1 LKILPRSKFFNL
13 LIFKMK
19 NTILLI
25 CCAVLALS
33 PACTNNAKEMERQ
46 SKIEANKALA
56 KKWILEG
63 WNQNRNREVIADV
76 FAQNWKDGN
85 PTFPDQ
91 PAGIEGAMYFV
102 DAYRKVF
109 SDIQFIFTHIIA
121 EEDFVT
127 FRCIIE
133 ATHQGEFLGIP
144 PTGKRVK
151 FSGIV
156 IHRIE
161 NGRFAES
168 WNEID
173 LLGIQMQLMTK

>member
-1 LKILPRSKFFNL
+1 MKNL
-13 LIFKMK
+13 LLTLGCI
-19 NTILLI
+19 
-25 CCAVLALS
+25 ALAFL
-33 PACTNNAKEMERQ
+33 PACTNNSKEMERQ

-63 WNQNRNREVIADV
+63 WNQNRNREVVADV
-76 FAQNWKDGN
+76 FAQNWVDGN

-91 PAGIEGAMYFV
+91 PKGIEGAMYYV
-102 DAYRKVF
+102 EVYRKVF
-109 SDIQFIFTHIIA
+109 PDIQFALTHIIA
-121 EEDFVT
+121 EEDIVT
-127 FRCIIE
+127 FRFTAE
-133 ATHQGEFLGIP
+133 ATHKGDFMGIP

-173 LLGIQMQLMTK
+173 LLGVRQQLTSSEN

>member
-1 LKILPRSKFFNL
+1 MLFSDCNL
-13 LIFKMK
+13 NSI
-19 NTILLI
+19 
-25 CCAVLALS
+25 
-33 PACTNNAKEMERQ
+33 EMEAKQ
-46 SKIEANKALA
+46 KIENNKVLA

-63 WNQNRNREVIADV
+63 WNQNRNREVVAEV

-85 PTFPDQ
+85 PSFPDQ
-91 PAGIEGAMYFV
+91 PSGIDGAMYYV
-102 DAYRKVF
+102 EVYRNIF
-109 SDIQFIFTHIIA
+109 PDIQFTLTQLIA
-121 EEDFVT
+121 EEEIVC
-127 FRCIIE
+127 FRFKAE
-133 ATHQGEFLGIP
+133 ATHRGEFMGIA

-173 LLGIQMQLMTK
+173 LLGIRQQLVSE

>member
-1 LKILPRSKFFNL
+1 
-13 LIFKMK
+13 MK
-19 NTILLI
+19 NTFLSLCCMALTLL
-25 CCAVLALS
+25 S
-33 PACTNNAKEMERQ
+33 ACTNNSMDMERQ
-46 SKIEANKALA
+46 SKIEANKALV

-63 WNQNRNREVIADV
+63 WNQNRNREVVAEV

-91 PAGIEGAMYFV
+91 PAGIEGAIYYV
-102 DAYRKVF
+102 EVYRKIFPDV
-109 SDIQFIFTHIIA
+109 QFALTHIIA
-121 EEDFVT
+121 EEDIVT
-127 FRCIIE
+127 FRFTAE
-133 ATHQGEFLGIP
+133 ATHQGEFMGIA

-173 LLGIQMQLMTK
+173 LLGIRTQLASQ

>member
-1 LKILPRSKFFNL
+1 MKTFLSLCCMALTL
-13 LIFKMK
+13 L
-19 NTILLI
+19 
-25 CCAVLALS
+25 S
-33 PACTNNAKEMERQ
+33 ACTTNSMDMERQ
-46 SKIEANKALA
+46 SKIEANKALV

-63 WNQNRNREVIADV
+63 WNQNRNREVVAEV

-91 PAGIEGAMYFV
+91 PAGIEGAIYYV
-102 DAYRKVF
+102 EVYRKIFPDV
-109 SDIQFIFTHIIA
+109 QFALTHIIA
-121 EEDFVT
+121 EEDIVT
-127 FRCIIE
+127 FRFTAE
-133 ATHQGEFLGIP
+133 ATHQGEFMGIA

-173 LLGIQMQLMTK
+173 LLGIRMQLTSQ